1 MAPMASFNKTVTV
14 IPEALSAALA
24 EGMSTPARV
33 PPATVLEILFSALR
47 REMRGDFIGCEGY
60 GESNFSQSTASRV
73 NLQEDASGLC
83 RFVEPALYHGNV
95 MQYDAPACSIDDPVF
110 CSKENHR

>member
-1 MAPMASFNKTVTV
+1 MPLASFNKTVTV
-14 IPEALSAALA
+14 ISEALSAALA

-60 GESNFSQSTASRV
+60 GESNFSQGTASRV
-73 NLQEDASGLC
+73 NLQEVATAFLC
-83 RFVEPALYHGNV
+83 CVQMAFFNGPRGRYTTNSVAHHLQGAKP
-95 MQYDAPACSIDDPVF
+95 
-110 CSKENHR
+110 